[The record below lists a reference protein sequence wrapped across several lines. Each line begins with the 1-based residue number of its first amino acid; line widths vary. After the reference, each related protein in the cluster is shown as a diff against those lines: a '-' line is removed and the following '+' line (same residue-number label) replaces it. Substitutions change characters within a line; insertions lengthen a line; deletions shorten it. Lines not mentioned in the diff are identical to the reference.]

1 MSVQVITELFGGI
14 NSVLGLSSEKVFYSH
29 LEKEKDLPKKKAVS

>member
-14 NSVLGLSSEKVFYSH
+14 NSALGLSSEKVFYSH
-29 LEKEKDLPKKKAVS
+29 LEKE